1 MSIAAGTL
9 GYQRGLTAKQVAKL
23 SAEEKMEYMKFITE
37 LRKTI
42 EQLKMETVES
52 YAQVAGIEAQV
63 LAEVTSAYLQARAQ
77 GDDARA
83 TALSGLSS
91 SLTERIRQMRDP
103 DPAFQKKIEKDA
115 EDLTK
120 QVFNTARNIAKDSED
135 ITPQQL
141 VDNYFAEMEAGNQKE
156 LGNLQIAAIRNKAA
170 AQNALPGTGAES
182 RGLTMLLGRNVIEN
196 SIEQGLITAGL
207 EAGLDPDLVTD
218 AYLQKQKVFRDY
230 IGLEPKEE
238 DIKEVDNWARRNFE
252 DIQKIQKDLKSA
264 GTSLDTLDYYVSV
277 VKPGNLGDLIAGG
290 PSKLTEQLKDEVVAP
305 ETAKF
310 IKDLQAELQASV
322 EAKDVFDR
330 AIDAY
335 SKIPGANQLRTALGL
350 GDDYKFSYY
359 VSRNPGAFNEALKGV
374 KKAADDADRDVNTLK
389 TAEMRGLIANVLASD
404 RRESPEA
411 QVLMAKSLARQPGR
425 MRRIMRRQARKADR
439 DLAKEI
445 AAGGLSRAADV
456 AGSGV
461 DVAGTGKDADVDLSD
476 IGTGVGGE
484 QPKVLSAEERRLQ
497 RIAQIKE
504 ELRTATGAD
513 ADELRRELAEL
524 EGQTRTQPTQEA
536 ARTQAPADAEAEAA
550 AVKTITGEGVAAQ
563 KDKSEEAL
571 KKDMIEIIKEMGAY
585 QAVDAFLTT
594 DQLAEKYNMQV
605 GGATPVVTPDP
616 VDQYLS
622 PSELDA
628 KYSGVAV
635 GNRLGESPVPMQKPV
650 GEKPDPVDQYL
661 SEEELKLKYGKTSRL
676 NVNEPMTV
684 TARPEG
690 ESNQFSPP
698 PEVGYTSPDSL
709 ETPAGTPIYGGKE
722 TLSPINKDFDIG
734 KAARG
739 ITLNTAYR
747 PYLDLSPDEVQVASA
762 LEQNFGGVPK
772 NPNNLKFFA
781 GQIGF
786 NMSDKRA
793 KALGEKLTKGIERQ
807 KRLKESD
814 QLPSDFE

>member
-9 GYQRGLTAKQVAKL
+9 GYQRGLTAKQVEKL

-91 SLTERIRQMRDP
+91 SLTERIRQMSDP
-103 DPAFQKKIEKDA
+103 DPAFQKKIEKDGQL
-115 EDLTK
+115 LTE
-120 QVFNTARNIAKDSED
+120 QAFNTARNIARDSED

-141 VDNYFAEMEAGNQKE
+141 VDTYFAEMKAGNKKE
-156 LGNLQIAAIRNKAA
+156 LGNLQIAQIRNKAS
-170 AQNALPGTGAES
+170 AQNALPGTGAAS
-182 RGLTMLLGRNVIEN
+182 RGLTMLTGRGVIEN
-196 SIEQGLITAGL
+196 SIQQGLITAGL
-207 EAGLDPDLVTD
+207 EAGLDPDLVAD
-218 AYLQKQKVFRDY
+218 AYLQKQEEFRNY
-230 IGLEPKEE
+230 IGLEPKKEDIGEVEVWAQRNIE
-238 DIKEVDNWARRNFE
+238 DIK
-252 DIQKIQKDLKSA
+252 QIQKDLKSA
-264 GTSLDTLDYYVSV
+264 GTSLDALDYYVSV
-277 VKPGNLGDLIAGG
+277 VKPGNLGELIAGG

-359 VSRNPGAFNEALKGV
+359 VSRNPGAFNEVLKGV
-374 KKAADDADRDVNTLK
+374 NKAAADAERNPNLLS
-389 TAEMRGLIANVLASD
+389 TAEMRGLVARSLASD

-411 QVLMAKSLARQPGR
+411 QDRMARRLANRPGR
-425 MRRIMRRQARKADR
+425 MRRLMRRQAGKADR

-445 AAGGLSRAADV
+445 AAGGLSGAADV
-456 AGSGV
+456 AGTGV
-461 DVAGTGKDADVDLSD
+461 DADVDLSD
-476 IGTGVGGE
+476 IGTGIGGE
-484 QPKVLSAEERRLQ
+484 QPKVLSAEEKRLQ

-524 EGQTRTQPTQEA
+524 EGQSRTQPTQEA
-536 ARTQAPADAEAEAA
+536 ARTQAPADAEAQAA
-550 AVKTITGEGVAAQ
+550 AVRTITGEGVAAQ
-563 KDKSEEAL
+563 RAKSEEAL

-605 GGATPVVTPDP
+605 GDATPVVTPDP

-628 KYSGVAV
+628 KYSGAAV
-635 GNRLGESPVPMQKPV
+635 GNRTGESPVPIQKPV

-661 SEEELKLKYGKTSRL
+661 TEEELKLKYTPTSRL
-676 NVNEPMTV
+676 NVKKPMKV

-698 PEVGYTSPDSL
+698 PEAGYTSPDSP
-709 ETPAGTPIYGGKE
+709 ETPAGIPIYGGKE

-734 KAARG
+734 KASKG

-747 PYLDLSPDEVQVASA
+747 PYLDLSPEEVQVASA